1 MMKILCQNSQLVAV
15 KCKNLRQQELMVKEL
30 GQGDE
35 EKNFFFVDPGTPRD
49 YYMKD

>member
-1 MMKILCQNSQLVAV
+1 MMKVLCQNSQLVAV

-35 EKNFFFVDPGTPRD
+35 EKNFFFADPGSPRN